1 MYFTTQ
7 VSVHFNISLPV
18 GKLPSIWKISCTTP
32 VYKNKGSEQEVSNYR
47 PISITSVICKI
58 LENIIFKYIRI
69 YKHRYG
75 FQPVDSTTKQ
85 LVLENGKDVGLI
97 FCHISNVFDR
107 FIEQIKLYIWYKQTS
122 HKLGRR

>member
-7 VSVHFNISLPV
+7 VSVHFNLSILV
-18 GKLPSIWKISCTTP
+18 GKLPSIWKISRITP

-97 FCHISNVFDR
+97 FCDISKVFDR
-107 FIEQIKLYIWYKQTS
+107 V
-122 HKLGRR
+122 